1 MLNQEKSMKLESDG
15 EVVKSS
21 DDLLGLF
28 VDNKV
33 SVWRWRAEKA

>member
-1 MLNQEKSMKLESDG
+1 MLNQEESMKLESDG
-15 EVVKSS
+15 EVVESS

-33 SVWRWRAEKA
+33 SIWRWQAEKA